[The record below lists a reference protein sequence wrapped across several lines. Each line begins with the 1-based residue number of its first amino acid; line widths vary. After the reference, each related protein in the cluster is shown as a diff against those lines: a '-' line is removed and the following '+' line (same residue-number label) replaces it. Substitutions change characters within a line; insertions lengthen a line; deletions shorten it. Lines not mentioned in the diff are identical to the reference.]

1 MTNLKRAVRRRTIG
15 LHRGR
20 RIMVALVPGDM
31 LALRMERCRQTEYV
45 LLAAIYDYAVKAR
58 VLSERNQRR
67 QTKAKP
73 RAS

>member
-1 MTNLKRAVRRRTIG
+1 MTDLKRAVRRRTIG

-20 RIMVALVPGDM
+20 RIMVSLEPGDM

-58 VLSERNQRR
+58 VLAERN
-67 QTKAKP
+67 AKRKKP
-73 RAS
+73 